1 MRLGA
6 RIALAVVALAA
17 SPSCKK
23 SVPAA
28 PRVFDARMDDH
39 RFLVADHFL
48 ASIEM
53 QISGEPLAQLLG
65 KNLAGYNRFSRFPD
79 LYTDDSGVTGV
90 DPVSYSMAVE
100 SYEYSKQPMNNTS
113 FESGAGLSL
122 AYGPILN
129 PQKLGGDDAFALLR
143 DRLQHLAQQAGAAG
157 PAGSNWV
164 IAPAPTA
171 NPLNVYGWPGYW
183 PVFAEFRSFDP
194 DIAPTGGATRGCSV
208 VGGYAASTMGLQTV
222 GDYECGYNS
231 LNLPLRE
238 TQVEKILEPA
248 ALGFALWKQA
258 LWVIN
263 YWQSLHDAAGN
274 RVTDVADAELP
285 NVGQPGSGIFLG
297 DVALEGWQGLTMLDE
312 MDNKAA
318 LMLTRLLTSD
328 GTTLGGFA
336 STKAAL
342 AYDYTSPLRWW
353 PAAIA
358 VTESG
363 GAAPPAGSSW
373 KQFPQPTAFAVT
385 DGRSRLRGLAALA
398 AGWAELFALTDA
410 RNAEV
415 GGGAGP
421 RATFDGDPFPADNG
435 LPDGEESPHD
445 RALANLKVA
454 LVDLDRLHFD
464 AAHGVLVDDAT
475 ADARGT
481 TVTTVDAAYTI
492 VALRTAYRALSSSL
506 TLYSNDTPD
515 TQGGPTALDGAPFAG
530 APAPVGERILQ
541 LIRAE
546 ADFLAGKLV
555 GDLGGVA
562 NGWDLATDRADPSP
576 TRVESEAAA
585 VRGLLDAWL
594 ATSDVR
600 YRAAAAIVFADFDR
614 RFWMRDVRAMR
625 TTANVDAE
633 AVWTPL
639 AFGTVQGALR
649 QYWKLV
655 GRRPGNGGSG
665 DEILARIGRLNKLV
679 ANGWDDANGDGLVQ
693 YPDECTG
700 AGLQMA
706 ERLLTGELSHFLD
719 EGDRDHD
726 CVPEIAAA
734 KLPAALAAKIVLHR
748 RE

>member
-1 MRLGA
+1 MSA
-6 RIALAVVALAA
+6 RILLALMLLA
-17 SPSCKK
+17 SLSCGKLPSG
-23 SVPAA
+23 VPT
-28 PRVFDARMDDH
+28 PSRYFDARMDDH
-39 RFLVADHFL
+39 TFVVADHFL

-65 KNLAGYNRFSRFPD
+65 KNLAGYNRFSKFPD
-79 LYTDDSGVTGV
+79 LYTDDSGFTTV
-90 DPVSYSMAVE
+90 DPMSYSMAIE

-122 AYGPILN
+122 AWGPLLN
-129 PQKLGGDDAFALLR
+129 PQALTGDAAFVLLR
-143 DRLQHLAQQAGAAG
+143 DRLQHLAAQAGAAG

-194 DIAPTGGATRGCSV
+194 DMAPTGGATRGCSV
-208 VGGYAASTMGLQTV
+208 VGGYAASMMGLQTV

-231 LNLPLRE
+231 LNLPQRE
-238 TQVEKILEPA
+238 TQVTKLIEPA
-248 ALGFALWKQA
+248 ALGFALWKQG

-274 RVTDVADAELP
+274 PVTEVAAADLP
-285 NVGQPGSGIFLG
+285 AVGQPGSGIFLG
-297 DVALEGWQGLTMLDE
+297 DVALEGWQGLSMLDE

-318 LMLTRLLTSD
+318 WMLTRALTSD
-328 GTTLGGFA
+328 GVTLGGFA
-336 STKAAL
+336 STKEAL

-353 PAAIA
+353 PATVA
-358 VTESG
+358 VAEVG
-363 GAAPPAGSSW
+363 GAEPAAGSSW
-373 KQFPQPTAFAVT
+373 KYFPQPTGLTVA

-398 AGWAELFALTDA
+398 GGWSELFALTDA
-410 RNAEV
+410 HNAEV
-415 GGGAGP
+415 GGLPGP
-421 RATFDGDPFPADNG
+421 RATFDGDPFAADNQ

-454 LVDLDRLHFD
+454 LIDIDRLHFD
-464 AAHGVLVDDAT
+464 AAHAVLVDDAT
-475 ADARGT
+475 PATYGT

-515 TQGGPTALDGAPFAG
+515 AHGGPSALDGSPLAG
-530 APAPVGERILQ
+530 APAEIGDRILE
-541 LIRAE
+541 LIAAE
-546 ADFLAGKLV
+546 ADFLADKLV
-555 GDLGGVA
+555 GDGGDVA
-562 NGWDLATDRADPSP
+562 NGLELAANRPDATA

-585 VRGLLDAWL
+585 IRGLLDAYL
-594 ATSDVR
+594 ATSNVR
-600 YRAAAAIVFADFDR
+600 YRVVAEKVYADFDR
-614 RFWMRDVRAMR
+614 RFWMRDVRALR
-625 TTANVDAE
+625 TTAGVDHE
-633 AVWTPL
+633 QVWTPI

-655 GRRPGNGGSG
+655 GRRPGNERTGN
-665 DEILARIGRLNKLV
+665 EILERIQRLNKLV
-679 ANGWDDANGDGLVQ
+679 ANGWDDANADNRVQ

-734 KLPAALAAKIVLHR
+734 RLPAALAAKIVLQR